1 MLQAAN
7 RTWAIFIGVGDYST
21 NTLDIVG
28 YKQDSATVYTD
39 VTMPS
44 MTGQPYLESVCYVD
58 KHPQVRRELVIYLQY
73 ILCIRYVVLNTP
85 PSLRVCCF

>member
-7 RTWAIFIGVGDYST
+7 RTWAIFIGVGDYAT

-39 VTMPS
+39 VTMPG

-58 KHPQVRRELVIYLQY
+58 KHPQVSARCESVALP
-73 ILCIRYVVLNTP
+73 VLP
-85 PSLRVCCF
+85 AVSL